1 MNIQAMVMNLLK
13 RNNNPMIQNLVNM
26 AQQGNA
32 KGVEEFARNYMKEQG
47 RDFDTEFANFKKQFG
62 SK

>member
-1 MNIQAMVMNLLK
+1 MNMLQ
-13 RNNNPMIQNLVNM
+13 MIQSFINTHNSPFVNNLIGM
-26 AQQGNA
+26 AKKGDT

-47 RDFDTEFANFKKQFG
+47 RDFDQEFANFKKQWG

>member
-26 AQQGNA
+26 AQKGNA
-32 KGVEEFARNYMKEQG
+32 QAVEDFARNYMKEQG

>member
-1 MNIQAMVMNLLK
+1 MNIQSMVINLLK

>member
-1 MNIQAMVMNLLK
+1 MNIRAIVLNLLQ
-13 RNNNPMIQNLVNM
+13 RNNNPMLQNLVNM
-26 AQQGNA
+26 AQQGNT

-47 RDFDTEFANFKKQFG
+47 RDFDTEFANFKNQLG

>member
-47 RDFDTEFANFKKQFG
+47 RDFDIEFANFKKQFG

>member
-1 MNIQAMVMNLLK
+1 MNIQAMVLNLLK
-13 RNNNPMIQNLVNM
+13 NNNNPMLRNLVNM

-32 KGVEEFARNYMKEQG
+32 QAVEDFARNYMKEQG

>member
-1 MNIQAMVMNLLK
+1 MNIQAVVMNLLK